1 MTGLQFA
8 VNLGRVASAV
18 DVAGAAARRAEEAG
32 MGTVTVADHLGSS
45 APFQLLAV
53 AAAVT
58 ERVRLRTYVLDA
70 YFWNPALLAR
80 EVATLDVLSGGRV
93 ELGVGAGHMEHEH
106 VTAGLPFPP
115 LRERWAHVEDVV
127 DRVRGHLA
135 DADHRPVAVQQPV
148 PVMVAAMGETGLGV
162 AARCAEVVGLAG
174 AVQVPG
180 KPPGTFTLASA
191 AVVDQRVAEVRDGS
205 RAVRGAGPNRCS
217 TCSCRAWAARPAR
230 ARARR
235 LARGGGR
242 CGGRRLVRRRRRAG
256 GAVLPVRGDRGRRRR
271 PARARSARWG
281 VTSWSTHAPSAD
293 AMAEVVAAYRS
304 RRG

>member
-1 MTGLQFA
+1 MPELQFA
-8 VNLGRVASAV
+8 VNLGRVASAT
-18 DVAGAAARRAEEAG
+18 DVAAAARRAEDAG
-32 MGTVTVADHLGSS
+32 IGTVTVADHLGSS

-53 AAAVT
+53 AAAAT

-106 VTAGLPFPP
+106 LTAGLPFPP

-127 DRVRGHLA
+127 DRVRRHLS
-135 DADHRPVAVQQPV
+135 DADHRPAAVQQPV

-174 AVQVPG
+174 AVQVAG
-180 KPPGTFTLASA
+180 RPPGTFTLASA
-191 AVVDQRVAEVRDGS
+191 AVVDERVAQVRERVS
-205 RAVRGAGPNRCS
+205 AAGRPEPVIDVLVQS
-217 TCSCRAWAARPAR
+217 VLLGRPAR
-230 ARARR
+230 ARAV
-235 LARGGGR
+235 A
-242 CGGRRLVRRRRRAG
+242 LVEEAAAE
-256 GAVLPVRGDRGRRRR
+256 GADWFDVDDVLEAPFFLFAETAEEAVDLLES
-271 PARARSARWG
+271 RSARWG

-293 AMAEVVAAYRS
+293 AMAQVVAAYRS

>member
-1 MTGLQFA
+1 MTDLTFA
-8 VNLGRVASAV
+8 VNLGRTGSASE
-18 DVAGAAARRAEEAG
+18 VAGAARSAERAG
-32 MGTVTVADHLGSS
+32 LDTVTVADHLGSS

-53 AAAVT
+53 AAAAT

-127 DRVRGHLA
+127 DRVRRHLA

-162 AARCAEVVGLAG
+162 AARCADVVGLAG

-180 KPPGTFTLASA
+180 RPPGTFTLASA
-191 AVVDQRVAEVRDGS
+191 SVVDERVAQVRERVSAEG
-205 RAVRGAGPNRCS
+205 
-217 TCSCRAWAARPAR
+217 RPQPVLDVLVQNVVLGRR
-230 ARARR
+230 ARESA
-235 LARGGGR
+235 ASM
-242 CGGRRLVRRRRRAG
+242 VEEAAAD
-256 GAVLPVRGDRGRRRR
+256 GADWFDVDDVLEAPFFLFAETAEEAVDLLES
-271 PARARSARWG
+271 RSARWG

-293 AMAEVVAAYRS
+293 AMAEVVAAYRA